1 MMKVHLLYSAF
12 STMINLV
19 EGEGH
24 ANVRN
29 IILPLSRLAKIFSSN
44 RTNQNKTGGLA
55 AMIKDSVIQPALELT
70 FDI

>member
-19 EGEGH
+19 DGEGH
-24 ANVRN
+24 ANVGN

-44 RTNQNKTGGLA
+44 RTNQNKTGELA